1 MITELD
7 LKNLEIVFTLAR
19 KQLIENEDELIN
31 LINFKRSLFEKL
43 KAAVSANIGKK
54 EDNNLVK
61 AEAIN

>member
-19 KQLIENEDELIN
+19 KQLVENEDELIN

-43 KAAVSANIGKK
+43 KAAVSANIGVK
-54 EDNNLVK
+54 ENNNLVK

>member
-19 KQLIENEDELIN
+19 KQLVENEDELIN
-31 LINFKRSLFEKL
+31 LINFKRGLFEKL